1 MFNHPHVKRAAARL
15 TPLIPAWLY
24 RVLVGLT
31 QARFNVGATGWVFD
45 PQGRVLLLHHVYRRR
60 FPWGPPGGWLKPG
73 EDPAT
78 ALARE
83 LREETGLAACVHRP
97 LYVAEMG
104 GTLDIVYLATTP
116 GGPLR
121 LSSEILD
128 GGFFDPAAIPYP
140 MLLHHEQA
148 LLWAVAAW
156 GALLKHGDGARSDE
170 DAGEGGQAR
179 T

>member
-1 MFNHPHVKRAAARL
+1 MFNHPRVKRVIARL

-24 RVLVGLT
+24 RALLAAT

-73 EDPAT
+73 EDPAQ

-83 LREETGLAACVHRP
+83 LREETGLAVHVRHP
-97 LYVAEMG
+97 LYVQESD

-140 MLLHHEQA
+140 MLIYHEQV
-148 LLWAVAAW
+148 LPWAVAAW
-156 GALLKHGDGARSDE
+156 RALPNEIKG
-170 DAGEGGQAR
+170 
-179 T
+179 

>member
-1 MFNHPHVKRAAARL
+1 MLNHPLVKRAAARL

-24 RVLVGLT
+24 RALVSLT

-83 LREETGLAACVHRP
+83 LREETGLAVRVHRP
-97 LYVAEMG
+97 LHVQAMDG
-104 GTLDIVYLATTP
+104 ALDIVYLATTP

-128 GGFFDPAAIPYP
+128 GGFFDPAAIPHP

-148 LLWAVAAW
+148 LPWAVAAW
-156 GALLKHGDGARSDE
+156 GALAKQGDGARSDE
-170 DAGEGGQAR
+170 DADERGQAR